1 MSERVEWN
9 PTKAVSNVDKHG
21 VSFEEA
27 AIVFLD
33 PLSLTIADPD
43 HSSGEERFITIGRS
57 ADGRLLV
64 VSHTDRAEAIRL
76 ISARGAT
83 PRERRTYESGE

>member
-9 PTKAVSNVDKHG
+9 PTKAASNVDKHG

-27 AIVFLD
+27 ATVFLD

-43 HSSGEERFITIGRS
+43 HSIEEERFITIGRS

-64 VSHTDRAEAIRL
+64 VIHTDRAEAIRL

-83 PRERRTYESGE
+83 PQERRIYESGE